1 MAKKKS
7 NRSRLI
13 AMIHTQKS
21 AAQLTDEEYRLIIY
35 GATGNQS
42 CTECS
47 MQDLF
52 KIFADMN
59 IVLELKGKRKVL
71 FQVGTTPGKTL
82 QDSVIARAKKILGDE
97 WEIRLKGFLK
107 SHQKENLSQCSDKE
121 LRQIQGWLSNVE
133 RTGK

>member
-59 IVLELKGKRKVL
+59 IVLERKGKEK
-71 FQVGTTPGKTL
+71 FFFKWEQHQGTL

>member
-35 GATGNQS
+35 GATWNQS

-59 IVLELKGKRKVL
+59 IVLERKGKEK
-71 FQVGTTPGKTL
+71 FFFKWEQHQGTL

-107 SHQKENLSQCSDKE
+107 NHQKENLSQCSDKE

>member
-1 MAKKKS
+1 MEKTKTY
-7 NRSRLI
+7 RGRLI
-13 AMIHTQKS
+13 GMIHMQKT

-59 IVLELKGKRKVL
+59 IVLERKGKEK
-71 FQVGTTPGKTL
+71 FFFKWEQHQGTL